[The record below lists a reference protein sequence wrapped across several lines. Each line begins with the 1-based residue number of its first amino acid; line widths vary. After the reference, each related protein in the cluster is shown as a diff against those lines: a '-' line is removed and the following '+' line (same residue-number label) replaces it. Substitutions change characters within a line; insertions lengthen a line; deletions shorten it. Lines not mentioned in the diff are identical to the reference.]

1 MVLSFIAALDE
12 ARAIG
17 FGGGMPWHLPDDLKF
32 FKRTTMGKPML
43 MGRKTW
49 ESLRGVLPGRPHLVV
64 SSRPMENLPQGV
76 RHFTS
81 LEAALEALKSYGTD
95 EGFVIG
101 GGVLFQKLLPQADR
115 LYLTQL
121 HTRVPD
127 ADTFFPEIDYSV
139 WKKVW
144 SERHEADDR
153 HPFPFTFEQWER

>member
-1 MVLSFIAALDE
+1 MILSFIAALDE
-12 ARAIG
+12 AHAIG

-32 FKRTTMGKPML
+32 FKRVTMGKPML

-64 SSRPMENLPQGV
+64 SSRAIANLPEGV
-76 RHFTS
+76 RAFTS
-81 LEAALEALKSYGTD
+81 VEEALAALKEYDSE

-101 GGVLFQKLLPQADR
+101 GGVLFQKLLPEADR

-127 ADTFFPEIDYSV
+127 ADTFFPQVDFSD

-144 SERHEADDR
+144 TERHEADDR